1 MEINKAI
8 EYFEKEV
15 EFCRKAPAGN
25 PVETTTDWIMALEAN
40 KAALEALLNCD
51 LARRNKEE
59 GSETCKA
66 ALDIFGVEAQIIK
79 LHEEIGEFMEA
90 FAKCLNDR
98 DTVSHVA
105 EEIADVSIMLA
116 QMAVLLDCEKEVEW
130 QRMCKMA
137 RLEKRIE
144 DAKKLA
150 ETD

>member
-40 KAALEALLNCD
+40 KAALEALLNCE
-51 LARRNKEE
+51 LAKRKKEE
-59 GSETCKA
+59 GNATYKE
-66 ALDIFGVEAQIIK
+66 ALDTFGVDAQIIK
-79 LHEEIGEFMEA
+79 LHEEIGEFMGA

-98 DTVSHVA
+98 DSVSHVA

-116 QMAVLLDCEKEVEW
+116 QMAVLLDCEEEVEW

-144 DAKKLA
+144 DAKKLVQA
-150 ETD
+150 D